1 MHVLVALYGSAVLVL
16 IAAGGAKLARPRAA
30 ADLIGLL
37 RLPARVVLARLAGF
51 AEVLVGVV
59 ALMSD
64 HPAVSTSVGV
74 LYGAFAVVVLRAL
87 VAGVPSCGC
96 FGDFDAPPSRIHVVG
111 NLALAGVSLA
121 AAGSEQSPA
130 GATWAAMNQGPAE
143 GTAFVLLT
151 ATLAGLVIVAFT
163 ALPEALHARSGPGR
177 QGGMFRLEP
186 GSALPLAASSRH
198 SRTSV

>member
-16 IAAGGAKLARPRAA
+16 ITAGGAKLARPRAA

-37 RLPARVVLARLAGF
+37 RLPARVVLARLVGL

-59 ALMSD
+59 ALMSS
-64 HPAVSTSVGV
+64 HVAASAGVGV
-74 LYGAFAVVVLRAL
+74 LYGAFALVVLRAL
-87 VAGVPSCGC
+87 VVGVPSCGC

-130 GATWAAMNQGPAE
+130 GAVWAAMNQGPAE
-143 GTAFVLLT
+143 GAAFVLLT
-151 ATLAGLVIVAFT
+151 ATMAGLIIVAFT

-177 QGGMFRLEP
+177 QGSMFRLVP
-186 GSALPLAASSRH
+186 GSALPLAASSRR